1 MVNMKRHLNRSER
14 GLTLVE
20 IMVVL
25 IIIGL
30 MWAAF
35 GKKLFGA
42 GDKMKAQLTSS
53 MLTQLKGDIEQFK
66 LRYNKLPTSLR
77 DLTECNDVT
86 GPGCVPIT
94 NADALKDSW
103 GNDFRYETNGRVYK
117 IKTLGADGQDGGEG
131 VNYDRFEEGP

>member
-1 MVNMKRHLNRSER
+1 MKRDLYRSER

-77 DLTECNDVT
+77 DLTECNEVT

-94 NADALKDSW
+94 NSDALKDSW
-103 GNDFRYETNGRVYK
+103 GNDFRYETNGKVYK

-131 VNYDRFEEGP
+131 VDYDRFEEGP

>member
-1 MVNMKRHLNRSER
+1 MKRHMYGSER

-42 GDKMKAQLTSS
+42 GDKMKAQLTRS

-66 LRYNKLPTSLR
+66 LRYNKLPVSLR
-77 DLTECNDVT
+77 DLTECNEVT

-103 GNDFRYETNGRVYK
+103 DNEFRYETNGRTYK
-117 IKTLGADGQDGGEG
+117 IKSLGADGQEGGEG
-131 VNYDRFEEGP
+131 VNYDNFEEGP